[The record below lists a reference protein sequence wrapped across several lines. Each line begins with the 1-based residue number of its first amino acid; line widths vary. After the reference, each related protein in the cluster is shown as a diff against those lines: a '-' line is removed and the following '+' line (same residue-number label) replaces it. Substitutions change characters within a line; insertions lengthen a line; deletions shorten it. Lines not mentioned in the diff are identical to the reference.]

1 MNSAVET
8 PTGRKLKPKRTTRA
22 SRSRVK
28 KSTQRQSVSKST
40 YDEFKEFEG
49 KRYTGMKVGR
59 GHTWYYD
66 KGEWKETKQTPDEWR
81 FTYEVSKRR
90 AGKAPKGSGVPVG
103 TGYHWFI
110 VADQFVQKLD
120 ANSYRTSMSGLKF
133 KVAHKR
139 AEKETW
145 SASANA
151 QRKRMIQLLREM
163 IGRLEMEESAEI
175 REK

>member
-1 MNSAVET
+1 M
-8 PTGRKLKPKRTTRA
+8 KL
-22 SRSRVK
+22 
-28 KSTQRQSVSKST
+28 
-40 YDEFKEFEG
+40 
-49 KRYTGMKVGR
+49 GR

-81 FTYEVSKRR
+81 FTYEVLKRR
-90 AGKAPKGSGVPVG
+90 AGKAPTGSGVPVG

-110 VADQFVQKLD
+110 LADQFVQKLD

-133 KVAHKR
+133 KLAHKR

-145 SASANA
+145 SASANV

-163 IGRLEMEESAEI
+163 IDRLEMEESAEAL
-175 REK
+175 EKEMHSTTSQRTKRKA